1 MAFDFM
7 KDSMMSDDTK
17 FIKLCESIEDCIR
30 EVDGGE
36 GRYSDLEIMQAINF
50 VGFNFFEFTPHPF
63 YNLLGKNMRYYRDSS
78 QRIVKKCAFL
88 GQKKNLGRKN

>member
-17 FIKLCESIEDCIR
+17 FVKLCESIEDCIR

-50 VGFNFFEFTPHPF
+50 VGFNFF
-63 YNLLGKNMRYYRDSS
+63 
-78 QRIVKKCAFL
+78 
-88 GQKKNLGRKN
+88 

>member
-17 FIKLCESIEDCIR
+17 FVKLCESIEDCIR

-50 VGFNFFEFTPHPF
+50 VGFNFFRDDWEEF
-63 YNLLGKNMRYYRDSS
+63 KKMDSS
-78 QRIVKKCAFL
+78 RESDFEGIEKINSKKIV
-88 GQKKNLGRKN
+88 N

>member
-7 KDSMMSDDTK
+7 KDSTMSDDTK
-17 FIKLCESIEDCIR
+17 FVKLCESIEDCIR

-50 VGFNFFEFTPHPF
+50 VGFNFFRDDWEEF
-63 YNLLGKNMRYYRDSS
+63 KKMDSS
-78 QRIVKKCAFL
+78 RESDFDGFKKPDS
-88 GQKKNLGRKN
+88 KKNIN

>member
-7 KDSMMSDDTK
+7 KDSMMSDDKK
-17 FIKLCESIEDCIR
+17 FVKLCESIEDCIR

-50 VGFNFFEFTPHPF
+50 VAFNFFRDDWEEF
-63 YNLLGKNMRYYRDSS
+63 KKMDSS
-78 QRIVKKCAFL
+78 RESDFEGLEKTGSKKIV
-88 GQKKNLGRKN
+88 N

>member
-17 FIKLCESIEDCIR
+17 FVKLCESIEDCIR

-36 GRYSDLEIMQAINF
+36 GKYSDLEIMQAINF
-50 VGFNFFEFTPHPF
+50 VAFNFFRDDWEEF
-63 YNLLGKNMRYYRDSS
+63 KKMDSS
-78 QRIVKKCAFL
+78 RESDFGRIQTSVSKKFI
-88 GQKKNLGRKN
+88 N

>member
-7 KDSMMSDDTK
+7 KDSMKSEDTK
-17 FIKLCESIEDCIR
+17 FVQLCESIEDCIR

-50 VGFNFFEFTPHPF
+50 VGFNFFRDDWEEFKKIDSSNDSSFDIPRKVD
-63 YNLLGKNMRYYRDSS
+63 GKNL
-78 QRIVKKCAFL
+78 V
-88 GQKKNLGRKN
+88 N